1 MDYIAAS
8 MVLRV
13 WAPLARRHSLH
24 RHLRLNRN
32 PERQRNFGI
41 EPLVDDDLHR
51 YALNDL
57 DEVAGGVFGWEGREL
72 RTGPELDAVDM
83 ALQPQLRIGIDTNID
98 VLAGSHV
105 DELALLEVGGNP
117 DVGRDDRK
125 DLLAGGDV
133 IALFHVAFGDPAVL
147 RRLDHGPGQIQIR
160 LIEPCLRLLDLALEL
175 ADSGIG
181 LTDAFGDRGIL
192 CHLGIG

>member
-8 MVLRV
+8 LVLRGL
-13 WAPLARRHSLH
+13 APVARRHSLH
-24 RHLRLNRN
+24 RPLRLTRN

-57 DEVAGGVFGWEGREL
+57 DEIAGGVFGREGREL

-83 ALQPQLRIGIDTNID
+83 ALQPQRRIVIDPDID
-98 VLAGSHV
+98 VLARPHV

-125 DLLAGGDV
+125 DL
-133 IALFHVAFGDPAVL
+133 
-147 RRLDHGPGQIQIR
+147 
-160 LIEPCLRLLDLALEL
+160 
-175 ADSGIG
+175 
-181 LTDAFGDRGIL
+181 
-192 CHLGIG
+192 

>member
-41 EPLVDDDLHR
+41 EPLVDDDFHR

-57 DEVAGGVFGWEGREL
+57 DEVAGSVFGREGREL

-83 ALQPQLRIGIDTNID
+83 ALQPQLRVGIDPDID
-98 VLAGSHV
+98 VLAGPHL
-105 DELALLEVGGNP
+105 DELALLEVRGNP
-117 DVGRDDRK
+117 DIGCDDRK
-125 DLLAGGDV
+125 NLLAGGDV
-133 IALFHVAFGDPAVL
+133 IALFHVAFWCPSVL
-147 RRLDHGPGQIQIR
+147 RAP
-160 LIEPCLRLLDLALEL
+160 
-175 ADSGIG
+175 
-181 LTDAFGDRGIL
+181 
-192 CHLGIG
+192 

>member
-51 YALNDL
+51 HALNDL
-57 DEVAGGVFGWEGREL
+57 DEVAGGVFWREGREL
-72 RTGPELDAVDM
+72 RTGAELDAVDM
-83 ALQPQLRIGIDTNID
+83 HLKTQLRIGIAPKRD
-98 VLAGSHV
+98 VLAGPHV
-105 DELALLEVGGNP
+105 DELALLEVGGDP
-117 DVGRDDRK
+117 DFGRDDGK
-125 DLLAGGDV
+125 DLLTGRDV
-133 IALFHVAFGDPAVL
+133 IALFHVALGDPAVL

-160 LIEPCLRLLDLALEL
+160 LVEPGLRLLDLALEL
-175 ADSGIG
+175 ADGGVG
-181 LTDAFGDRGIL
+181 LADAL
-192 CHLGIG
+192 